1 MKGQGPSTT
10 IPARPA
16 VGTRRPGRTLADYVG
31 IALGPVLIM
40 LLVGSLIFFLIEI
53 GYRGSFTGHI
63 RWTLFWFT
71 VAAVLVSRIS
81 IEQGAVHGA
90 IYGVAL
96 GAATGLRLCQFL
108 GAPLSALVLLALIWW
123 CAGKLTWDCTVIDDD
138 EDASG
143 QGLLQTAG
151 FESGGIGNT
160 AAEPDPAGPGGGA
173 DPDAPAF
180 EPVRPRKPH
189 APGLWVVYFSMG
201 ALPVFGLGQWTIP
214 VTDSEARFRAFLLCL
229 AYVFS
234 ALALLLTT
242 SFLGLRRYLRQRH
255 LTMPVSMARSWMV
268 FGGTMLVA
276 VLLGALLLPRPRGLD
291 SLARFAFGLRERP
304 PQASRFAWMRGEAA
318 QGEGRRIGTSSDSRQ
333 GGSPGESRAAGD
345 SGPGNEGESG
355 QGDGGA
361 GKDPGG
367 SEQGR
372 DGGGRDGGSDQGE
385 GRETGGTN
393 PDSGDRT
400 QEAGGSDAPGNGG
413 TPPVSSPAMP
423 SIPEGA
429 VSLLRWISLGLGAA
443 LLVYLLVRF
452 GRQWLAA
459 LRAALASGKRPV
471 TQGGPEAGK
480 RRMPAFNEY
489 PDPFAN
495 GTAAR
500 MTPEQLVTYSFDALQ
515 AWASDAGRARPPEQ
529 TPVEFGS
536 ALVRSSPEIADEIQS
551 AIRLYVRTAY
561 AGAAPSSESV
571 QDLRRLWQAMG
582 AFRSPTRLNP

>member
-1 MKGQGPSTT
+1 MKQPL
-10 IPARPA
+10 PATRALPA
-16 VGTRRPGRTLADYVG
+16 VGSRRPGRTLADYLG

-40 LLVGSLIFFLIEI
+40 LLVGSLIFFLVEI

-81 IEQGAVHGA
+81 IEQGAVHGVV
-90 IYGVAL
+90 YGVAL

-108 GAPLSALVLLALIWW
+108 GAPLSALLLLALIWW
-123 CAGKLTWDCTVIDDD
+123 CAGKLTWDCTVIDDHQ
-138 EDASG
+138 DASG

-151 FESGGIGNT
+151 FESGETGDT
-160 AAEPDPAGPGGGA
+160 AAGA
-173 DPDAPAF
+173 DPADADGGVDPEAPAF
-180 EPVRPRKPH
+180 EPTRPRKPH

-201 ALPVFGLGQWTIP
+201 ALPVFGLGQWTLP
-214 VTDSEARFRAFLLCL
+214 VADTEARFRAFLLCIV
-229 AYVFS
+229 YVTS
-234 ALALLLTT
+234 ALALLLTS

-255 LTMPVSMARSWMV
+255 LMMPASMARSWMV
-268 FGGTMLVA
+268 LGGTMLVA

-304 PQASRFAWMRGEAA
+304 QQASRFAWMRGEAA
-318 QGEGRRIGTSSDSRQ
+318 QGEGRRIGTGSRSPQ
-333 GGSPGESRAAGD
+333 DGSPGQSRRAGD
-345 SGPGNEGESG
+345 SGPGNEGKSG
-355 QGDGGA
+355 QGEGGG

-367 SEQGR
+367 SERGR
-372 DGGGRDGGSDQGE
+372 DGGGSDGGSDQGE
-385 GRETGGTN
+385 GQESGGEG

-400 QEAGGSDAPGNGG
+400 GESGESGAPRNGG
-413 TPPVSSPAMP
+413 TRTVSPPSVP

-443 LLVYLLVRF
+443 LLVYLVVRF

-459 LRAALASGKRPV
+459 LRLALASGKRTVPPA
-471 TQGGPEAGK
+471 GSGAGK
-480 RRMPAFNEY
+480 RRSPAFNDY

-515 AWASDAGRARPPEQ
+515 VWAADAGRPRPPEQ

-536 ALVRSSPEIADEIQS
+536 ALIRSFPEIAEEVQS

-561 AGAAPSSESV
+561 AGAVPSSEAV
-571 QDLRRLWQAMG
+571 QDLRRLWQAMAMG
-582 AFRSPTRLNP
+582 SRLNC